1 MVYDG
6 VLLGL
11 IVGLFRG
18 GWRQGLI
25 RFSHIRLKA
34 GWMFPLLLAIQFII
48 FYAQEKWAWLA
59 AMNGY
64 LFMGIYMVGL
74 IFLWLNRHHKGFK
87 LILIGVLMNFI
98 VMAVNG
104 GRMPVSLSASEVLGP
119 YYTDMLKSGSVISKH
134 YMMDAS
140 TRLSLLGDIIPLS
153 KPYPRTQVISIG
165 DVVMNFG
172 MFLFIQNV
180 LVVNRNK
187 DNQQET
193 NPRHA

>member
-25 RFSHIRLKA
+25 RFSQIRLIA
-34 GWMFPLLLAIQFII
+34 GWMFPVLLLVQFII

-59 AMNGY
+59 AINGY
-64 LFMGIYMVGL
+64 LFMGVYVVGL

-87 LILIGVLMNFI
+87 LIIMGVLMNFI

-172 MFLFIQNV
+172 MFLFIQSIM
-180 LVVNRNK
+180 VVKSNK
-187 DNQQET
+187 NKQQEA
-193 NPRHA
+193 NPRPA